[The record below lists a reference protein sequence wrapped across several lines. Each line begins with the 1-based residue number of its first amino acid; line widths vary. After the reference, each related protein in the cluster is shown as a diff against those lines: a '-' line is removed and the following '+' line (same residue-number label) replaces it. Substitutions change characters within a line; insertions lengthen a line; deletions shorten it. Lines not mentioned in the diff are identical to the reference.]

1 MRFRLQ
7 VTAAVLSAL
16 ATAVLAAAQNA
27 APQPPATTLPNASA
41 SPSVAPATA
50 IVLPNASASPVAA
63 PPALDTKQAL
73 ENIGNLVK
81 DGKIGI
87 EADLLAGKMPV
98 IPKYLLEV
106 EGSPTTTIDV
116 NATNGKV
123 DNFKFG
129 VKNGRLIV
137 RGQGLR
143 PRLWIEGLSYQD
155 PTGLTEFK
163 LHGIGIWRPIIA
175 VFGGIA
181 RAAVRK
187 LPLRTDVPSVMKGE
201 IIGARKEPAASPTP
215 APSPTPPP
223 TETPAPGPA
232 PAPTPSFMD
241 LVREVRI
248 NEMVVTAWPGKP
260 MNLRPFVSFQTAAQ
274 PRGGEAM
281 KVSVEKGIFR
291 PGHDG
296 APNFMD
302 FHGHLDGEI
311 ENGDMSFQ
319 ENSCSIAHGEIRKGE
334 FEAKSGDDGKLLTE
348 LSAATLAF
356 ELSSG
361 KFSVPGGMNVELDA
375 GSTFQV
381 DRLTVTSAGVFSGV
395 AKIDIAGKT
404 GELSRSGATI
414 SASDIKV
421 KTQGL
426 KIVENKATGPVQVTF
441 DYKLEYPFEVKYPIK
456 EIPVK
461 KLDLDFHGPF
471 AVNLKLDNAGK
482 DTGEVTGT
490 YVFKAPWDPIEQAAL
505 VVLEAKWQQ
514 DLAVKNVD
522 FAITPKMFRPCGE
535 TCFTLGIEV
544 TAEKRSSTNRLKKLF
559 SQFCAPVGRANLFID
574 KPARAFVLK
583 DVKIETHCKGIVGW
597 FVNFLTPFLTKT
609 YGEMKL
615 FQMPPDLPLT
625 VDSVRGGAHLVE
637 IGGSIDY
644 NVAQQAKP
652 KVPPEPQPVV
662 VEPEKPPG
670 K

>member
-1 MRFRLQ
+1 MRLRVRLL
-7 VTAAVLSAL
+7 VEAVCCALVIALGIAAHAEG
-16 ATAVLAAAQNA
+16 QN
-27 APQPPATTLPNASA
+27 PTPPPPATALPNASA
-41 SPSVAPATA
+41 SPS
-50 IVLPNASASPVAA
+50 
-63 PPALDTKQAL
+63 PALDTAQAL
-73 ENIGNLVK
+73 DNIGKLVK
-81 DGKIGI
+81 DGRIGI
-87 EADLLAGKMPV
+87 EADLQAGHMPV

-106 EGSPTTTIDV
+106 EGSPTTSVDV
-116 NATNGKV
+116 DATDGKV
-123 DNFKFG
+123 HKFKFA

-143 PRLWIEGLSYQD
+143 PRLWIEGLAFED
-155 PTGLTEFK
+155 PKGLTEMK

-187 LPLRTDVPSVMKGE
+187 LPLHTDIPSVMKGE
-201 IIGARKEPAASPTP
+201 IIGGKKEPAASPTP

-223 TETPAPGPA
+223 TETPAAPGPA
-232 PAPTPSFMD
+232 GPVAAPTPSFMD
-241 LVREVRI
+241 LVKEVRI

-260 MNLRPFVSFQTAAQ
+260 MALRPFVAFETAAQ
-274 PRGGEAM
+274 PKGEAM
-281 KVSVEKGIFR
+281 TVSVEKGIFR
-291 PGHDG
+291 PGHGG
-296 APNFMD
+296 APNYMD

-334 FEAKSGDDGKLLTE
+334 FEAKSGEDGKLSTE

-361 KFSVPGGMNVELDA
+361 KFAVPGGMSVELDA

-381 DRLTVTSAGVFSGV
+381 DALHVTSDGVFSGV

-421 KTQGL
+421 KTPGL
-426 KIVENKATGPVQVTF
+426 KIVENKATGPVEVTF

-461 KLDLDFHGPF
+461 HLDLDFHGPF
-471 AVNLKLDNAGK
+471 AVNLVLQGAGK

-505 VVLEAKWQQ
+505 AALEAKWQQ

-522 FAITPKMFRPCGE
+522 FAIVPKMFRPCGD

-559 SQFCAPVGRANLFID
+559 SQFCAPIGKANLFVD
-574 KPARAFVLK
+574 KDQRAFVLK
-583 DVKIETHCKGIVGW
+583 DIKIETHCKGVVGW
-597 FVNFLTPFLTKT
+597 FLNFLTPFLTKT
-609 YGEMKL
+609 YGDMKI

-637 IGGSIDY
+637 IAGSIDY

-652 KVPPEPQPVV
+652 KIPPEPQPVEV
-662 VEPEKPPG
+662 DPEKPG
-670 K
+670 L

>member
-1 MRFRLQ
+1 MSLRRAPG
-7 VTAAVLSAL
+7 VAVLVILGSAAL
-16 ATAVLAAAQNA
+16 AAGQNS
-27 APQPPATTLPNASA
+27 APPPPATALPNASA
-41 SPSVAPATA
+41 SPSPGLDTA
-50 IVLPNASASPVAA
+50 Q
-63 PPALDTKQAL
+63 ALD
-73 ENIGNLVK
+73 NIGKLVK
-81 DGKIGI
+81 DGRIGI
-87 EADLLAGKMPV
+87 EADLQQGKMPV

-106 EGSPTTTIDV
+106 EGSPTTSVDV
-116 NATNGKV
+116 DASDGKV
-123 DNFKFG
+123 NKFKFA

-143 PRLWIEGLSYQD
+143 PRLWIEGLAFED
-155 PTGLTEFK
+155 PKGLTEMK

-187 LPLRTDVPSVMKGE
+187 LPLRTDIPSVMKGE
-201 IIGARKEPAASPTP
+201 IIGGKKEPAASPTP

-223 TETPAPGPA
+223 TETPPAPGPA

-260 MNLRPFVSFQTAAQ
+260 MALRPFVAFETAAQ
-274 PRGGEAM
+274 PKGEAM

-291 PGHDG
+291 PGHGG

-334 FEAKSGDDGKLLTE
+334 FEAKSGEDGKLTTE

-361 KFSVPGGMNVELDA
+361 KFAVPGGMSVELDA

-381 DRLTVTSAGVFSGV
+381 DALHVSSEGIFSGV

-404 GELSRSGATI
+404 GELSRNGATI

-421 KTQGL
+421 KTPGL
-426 KIVENKATGPVQVTF
+426 KIVENKATGPVEVTF

-461 KLDLDFHGPF
+461 HLDLDFHGPF
-471 AVNLKLDNAGK
+471 AVNLMLQGAGK
-482 DTGEVTGT
+482 DVGEVTGT

-522 FAITPKMFRPCGE
+522 FAIVPKMFRPCGD

-559 SQFCAPVGRANLFID
+559 SQFCAPIGKANLVVD
-574 KPARAFVLK
+574 KDERAFVLK
-583 DVKIETHCKGIVGW
+583 DIKIETHCKGVVGW

-609 YGEMKL
+609 YGDMKI

-625 VDSVRGGAHLVE
+625 VDTVRGGAHLVE

-652 KVPPEPQPVV
+652 KVPPEPEPVV

>member
-1 MRFRLQ
+1 MRSRTLGEAVVFVFALGI
-7 VTAAVLSAL
+7 AAG
-16 ATAVLAAAQNA
+16 AAAQDPVPTPAPPIEAPTPAVPSA
-27 APQPPATTLPNASA
+27 APTPAAGPPSGALA
-41 SPSVAPATA
+41 VDTA
-50 IVLPNASASPVAA
+50 Q
-63 PPALDTKQAL
+63 ALD
-73 ENIGNLVK
+73 NIGKLVK
-81 DGKIGI
+81 DGRIGI
-87 EADLLAGKMPV
+87 EADLQAGHMPV
-98 IPKYLLEV
+98 IPKYRLEV
-106 EGSPTTTIDV
+106 EGAPTTSVDV
-116 NATNGKV
+116 NARDGKV
-123 DNFKFG
+123 DKFKFA

-137 RGQGLR
+137 CGQGLR
-143 PRLWIEGLSYQD
+143 PRLWIEGLAFED
-155 PTGLTEFK
+155 PKGLTEMK

-187 LPLRTDVPSVMKGE
+187 LPLNTDIPSVMKGE
-201 IIGARKEPAASPTP
+201 IIGAKKEPVASPTP

-223 TETPAPGPA
+223 VETPAPGATPSG
-232 PAPTPSFMD
+232 APTPSFMD

-248 NEMVVTAWPGKP
+248 NEMVVTAWPGRP
-260 MNLRPFVSFQTAAQ
+260 MALRPFVSFETAAQ
-274 PRGGEAM
+274 PKGEAM

-291 PGHDG
+291 PGHGG

-319 ENSCSIAHGEIRKGE
+319 ENSCAIAHGEIRKGE
-334 FEAKSGDDGKLLTE
+334 FEAKSGEDGKLATE

-361 KFSVPGGMNVELDA
+361 KFTVPGGMSVELDA

-381 DRLTVTSAGVFSGV
+381 DALHVTSDGLFSGV

-421 KTQGL
+421 KTSGL
-426 KIVENKATGPVQVTF
+426 KIVENRATGPVEVTF

-461 KLDLDFHGPF
+461 HLDLDFHGPF
-471 AVNLKLDNAGK
+471 AVNLRLEGAGK
-482 DTGEVTGT
+482 DVGEVTGT

-522 FAITPKMFRPCGE
+522 FAIVPKMFRPCGE

-559 SQFCAPVGRANLFID
+559 SQFCAPVGKASLFID
-574 KPARAFVLK
+574 KDERAFVLK
-583 DVKIETHCKGIVGW
+583 DVKIETHCKGVVGW
-597 FVNFLTPFLTKT
+597 FLNFLTPFLTKT
-609 YGEMKL
+609 YGDMKI

-637 IGGSIDY
+637 IAGSIDY

-662 VEPEKPPG
+662 VEPEKAPG

>member
-1 MRFRLQ
+1 MSLRRAPG
-7 VTAAVLSAL
+7 VAVLVILGSAAL
-16 ATAVLAAAQNA
+16 AAGQNS
-27 APQPPATTLPNASA
+27 APPPPATALPNASA
-41 SPSVAPATA
+41 SPSPGLDTA
-50 IVLPNASASPVAA
+50 Q
-63 PPALDTKQAL
+63 ALD
-73 ENIGNLVK
+73 NIGKLVK
-81 DGKIGI
+81 DGRIGI
-87 EADLLAGKMPV
+87 EADLQQGKMPV

-106 EGSPTTTIDV
+106 EGSPTTSVDV
-116 NATNGKV
+116 DASDGKV
-123 DNFKFG
+123 NKFKFA

-143 PRLWIEGLSYQD
+143 PRLWIEGLAFED
-155 PTGLTEFK
+155 PKGLTEMK

-187 LPLRTDVPSVMKGE
+187 LPLRTDIPSVMKGE
-201 IIGARKEPAASPTP
+201 IIGGKKEPAASPTP

-223 TETPAPGPA
+223 TETPPAPGPA

-260 MNLRPFVSFQTAAQ
+260 MALRPFVAFETAAQ
-274 PRGGEAM
+274 PKGEAM

-291 PGHDG
+291 PGHGG

-334 FEAKSGDDGKLLTE
+334 FEANSGEDGKLTTE

-361 KFSVPGGMNVELDA
+361 KFAVPGGMSVELDA

-381 DRLTVTSAGVFSGV
+381 DALHVSSEGIFSGV

-404 GELSRSGATI
+404 GELSRNGATI

-421 KTQGL
+421 KTPGL
-426 KIVENKATGPVQVTF
+426 KIVENKATGPVEVTF

-461 KLDLDFHGPF
+461 HLDLDFHGPF
-471 AVNLKLDNAGK
+471 AVNLMLQGAGK
-482 DTGEVTGT
+482 DVGEVTGT

-522 FAITPKMFRPCGE
+522 FAIVPKMFRPCGD

-559 SQFCAPVGRANLFID
+559 SQFCAPIGKANLVVD
-574 KPARAFVLK
+574 KDERAFVLK
-583 DVKIETHCKGIVGW
+583 DIKIETHCKGVVGW

-609 YGEMKL
+609 YGDMKI

-625 VDSVRGGAHLVE
+625 VDTVRGGAHLVE

-652 KVPPEPQPVV
+652 KVPPEPEPVV

>member
-1 MRFRLQ
+1 MSRRIRAPGVGLFVWLGI
-7 VTAAVLSAL
+7 AAM
-16 ATAVLAAAQNA
+16 AAGQNP
-27 APQPPATTLPNASA
+27 APPPATALPNASA
-41 SPSVAPATA
+41 SPAPAVDTA
-50 IVLPNASASPVAA
+50 K
-63 PPALDTKQAL
+63 ALDSIA
-73 ENIGNLVK
+73 NLVK
-81 DGKIGI
+81 DGRIGV
-87 EADLLAGKMPV
+87 EADLQAGRMPV
-98 IPKYLLEV
+98 IPKYVLEV

-116 NATNGKV
+116 NATDGKV
-123 DNFKFG
+123 DKFTFG
-129 VKNGRLIV
+129 VRNGRLIV

-143 PRLWIEGLSYQD
+143 PRLWIEGLAYRD
-155 PTGLTEFK
+155 PKGLTEFK

-187 LPLRTDVPSVMKGE
+187 LPLHTDIPSVMKGE
-201 IIGARKEPAASPTP
+201 IIGGKKEPAASPTP
-215 APSPTPPP
+215 ALSPTPPP
-223 TETPAPGPA
+223 AETPAPGA
-232 PAPTPSFMD
+232 PPPGPTPSFMD

-248 NEMVVTAWPGKP
+248 NEMVVTAWPAKP
-260 MNLRPFVSFQTAAQ
+260 MVLRPFVAFETAAH
-274 PRGGEAM
+274 PKAEAM

-291 PGHDG
+291 PGHGG

-319 ENSCSIAHGEIRKGE
+319 ESSCSIAHGEIRKGE
-334 FEAKSGDDGKLLTE
+334 FEAKSGEDGKLATE
-348 LSAATLAF
+348 LTAATLAF
-356 ELSSG
+356 ELSAG
-361 KFSVPGGMNVELDA
+361 EFAVPGGMSVELDA

-381 DRLTVTSAGVFSGV
+381 DALHVTSDGSFSGV

-404 GELSRSGATI
+404 GELSRNGATI

-421 KTQGL
+421 RASGL
-426 KIVENKATGPVQVTF
+426 KIVDNKATGPVEINFNYQ
-441 DYKLEYPFEVKYPIK
+441 LAYPFEVKYPIK

-461 KLDLDFHGPF
+461 HLDLDFHGPF
-471 AVNLKLDNAGK
+471 AMDLRLEGAGK

-505 VVLEAKWQQ
+505 AALEAKWQQ

-522 FAITPKMFRPCGE
+522 FAIVPKMFRPCGE

-559 SQFCAPVGRANLFID
+559 SQFCAPIGRANLFVD
-574 KPARAFVLK
+574 KDERAFVLK
-583 DVKIETHCKGIVGW
+583 DIKIETHCKGIVGW

-609 YGEMKL
+609 YSEMKI

-625 VDSVRGGAHLVE
+625 VDTVRGGAHLVE
-637 IGGSIDY
+637 IAGSIDY
-644 NVAQQAKP
+644 NVARQPKP
-652 KVPPEPQPVV
+652 EIPPAPQPVTV
-662 VEPEKPPG
+662 QPQKAPG

>member
-1 MRFRLQ
+1 MSLRRAPG
-7 VTAAVLSAL
+7 VAVLVILGSAAL
-16 ATAVLAAAQNA
+16 AAGQNS
-27 APQPPATTLPNASA
+27 APPPPATALPNASA
-41 SPSVAPATA
+41 SPS
-50 IVLPNASASPVAA
+50 
-63 PPALDTKQAL
+63 PALDTAQAL
-73 ENIGNLVK
+73 DNIGKLVK
-81 DGKIGI
+81 DGRIGI
-87 EADLLAGKMPV
+87 EADLQQGKMPV

-106 EGSPTTTIDV
+106 EGSPTTSVDV
-116 NATNGKV
+116 DASDGKV
-123 DNFKFG
+123 NKFKFA

-143 PRLWIEGLSYQD
+143 PRLWIEGLAFED
-155 PTGLTEFK
+155 PKGLTEMK

-187 LPLRTDVPSVMKGE
+187 LPLRTDIPSVMKGE
-201 IIGARKEPAASPTP
+201 IIGGKKEPAASPTP

-223 TETPAPGPA
+223 TETPPAPGPA

-260 MNLRPFVSFQTAAQ
+260 MALRPFVAFETAAQ
-274 PRGGEAM
+274 PKGEAM

-291 PGHDG
+291 PGHGG
-296 APNFMD
+296 APSFMD

-334 FEAKSGDDGKLLTE
+334 FEAKSGEDGKLTTE

-361 KFSVPGGMNVELDA
+361 KFAVPGGMSVELDA

-381 DRLTVTSAGVFSGV
+381 DALHVSSEGIFSGV

-404 GELSRSGATI
+404 GELSRNGATI

-421 KTQGL
+421 KTPGL
-426 KIVENKATGPVQVTF
+426 KIVENKATGPVEVTF

-461 KLDLDFHGPF
+461 HLDLDFHGPF
-471 AVNLKLDNAGK
+471 AVNLMLQGAGK
-482 DTGEVTGT
+482 DVGEVTGT

-522 FAITPKMFRPCGE
+522 FAIVPKMFRPCGD

-559 SQFCAPVGRANLFID
+559 SQFCAPIGKANLVVD
-574 KPARAFVLK
+574 KDERAFVLK
-583 DVKIETHCKGIVGW
+583 DIKIETHCKGVVGW

-609 YGEMKL
+609 YGDMKI

-625 VDSVRGGAHLVE
+625 VDTVRGGAHLVE

-652 KVPPEPQPVV
+652 KVPPEPEPVV

-670 K
+670 R